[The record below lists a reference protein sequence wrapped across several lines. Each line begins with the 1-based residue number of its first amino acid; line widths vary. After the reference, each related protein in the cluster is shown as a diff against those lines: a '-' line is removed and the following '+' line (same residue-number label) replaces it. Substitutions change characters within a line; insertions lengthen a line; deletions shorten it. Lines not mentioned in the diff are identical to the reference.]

1 MINYFEKIQQDNI
14 FLFMK
19 LKSEIN
25 DICLQYRKELVA
37 LNSNDNYE
45 NIIITE
51 INNSNFLKDKY
62 NFEYRFNRGQ
72 LVVLNS
78 EPTSDF
84 SMYQICFNLNF
95 KQHDKLN
102 DLVLNAEV
110 SSISFRKEVSPEFNV
125 EYEFDKESIQISGS
139 SDENYF
145 YSGFSFF
152 YDETALFSS
161 PFLDGYISGESEFTL
176 EEESYSNYMNGL
188 AIMAKNDFEKVK
200 SLLLE
205 KEPISKEDIDIFQIT
220 YDIDISSTPYDVSH
234 NFNEPVIIEKKN
246 VNQIKNRMNI

>member
-14 FLFMK
+14 FLFRK

-25 DICLQYRKELVA
+25 DICLQHRKELVA
-37 LNSNDNYE
+37 LNTNDNYD

-51 INNSNFLKDKY
+51 INNRKMLKDKY
-62 NFEYRFNRGQ
+62 NFEYSFNRGQ
-72 LVVLNS
+72 LMVVNLDIK
-78 EPTSDF
+78 PYL
-84 SMYQICFNLNF
+84 SMEKIYFDLIF
-95 KQHDKLN
+95 KQHDTLQ

-110 SSISFRKEVSPEFNV
+110 SSISFRKDISPEFNV

-145 YSGFSFF
+145 YSGFTFF

-161 PFLDGYISGESEFTL
+161 PFLDGYISDESEFTL

-205 KEPISKEDIDIFQIT
+205 KEPISKEDMDIFQIT

-246 VNQIKNRMNI
+246 INQIKNRINI